1 MEMLPLMPFSGLRV
15 ESSSRNKGMRKR
27 SFSWSAFS
35 IIGSWGHCPKSIKSS
50 LTLYA
55 FISELLITLGNTI
68 VPTAVLISNCL
79 LHGLVVPLESLPK
92 TQK

>member
-55 FISELLITLGNTI
+55 SISELLITLGNTI